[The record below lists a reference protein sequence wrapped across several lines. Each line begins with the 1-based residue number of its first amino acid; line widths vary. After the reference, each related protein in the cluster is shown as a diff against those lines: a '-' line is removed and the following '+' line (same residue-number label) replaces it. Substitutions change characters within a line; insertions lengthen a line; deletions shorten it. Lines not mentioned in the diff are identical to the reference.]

1 MLKRSSEASGAHGG
15 RGVALVA
22 VLSVLTVLAVL
33 AAVFATHTGLESSA
47 SDVELAKGD
56 AEMLARSAQQHV
68 LAHLRMDAYEQ
79 PAWDEREEA
88 WSAEFRLGPG
98 STDGAEIDG
107 LPGAGPEEP
116 GADGRWIYVH
126 DARGV
131 LVGRYAALV
140 EDEAGKINVNVASAL
155 TREMQ
160 NQGVDTFELLLT
172 DGVEAGLPVSVTFGK
187 NLLRYRYGRD
197 GKPGQANVDDN
208 YTASSYATDLIDN
221 NANGVIDEVDEG
233 IDEPEE
239 YNPLAPAW
247 DDRAFSSMRE
257 AGMVGMG
264 GHEVMP
270 GVYRALKRHG
280 TVYSR
285 GTQAMWDER
294 GQRWRKQINVN
305 QASRRQLDKVLR
317 MANEETRFE
326 ASARNMRGL
335 VGNVTDYRDEN
346 HVLTTM
352 GSEYGVEGVCFN
364 EVLANDGSFTVRA
377 EANDPND
384 RRYVHVHRF
393 GWWYLRPDKVT
404 RFVDKDYGWKVQ
416 FVSAAERQTVKV
428 VTNGV
433 TVTMP
438 MTAQVALED
447 EPVNTTPSS
456 SFREFGRIR
465 DDIGGWPV
473 DLWKNALLYVLVGEQ
488 NNRAL
493 YMTYPIVGNTKN
505 RLTVACESE
514 GAYMLLSAQYQPNE
528 ATNEFTIYNR
538 VRIDT
543 GWIDTLGGLVG
554 LYPRISDYF
563 ALPVKT
569 HADFD
574 PPKNLYYSL
583 YIAEQNL
590 PGEMEA
596 PHNMPWK
603 GFNPNLDVDGDASRY
618 SETRMLELTQADL
631 KGSTLQLPAGVER
644 AWLLRWPYK
653 NGEPVRAQRGFV
665 HALVS
670 TCKGTGYDGGP
681 DRVSRSEAYANKVVV
696 QDIHAMRPD
705 IVELINI
712 SDHPVSLRNWRVVIN
727 TGSYADQ
734 VGLIDNAME
743 YSALRRSQY
752 ENANPMIQANGYF
765 YLTNNRRIFDMD
777 YGAPQD
783 ANWGTSASEGYPV
796 YELPDA
802 LWGVRYKVGRVSG
815 GKVKCEG
822 AMWRKDQMKYE
833 MTEWHLRRPR
843 KDQNAPFG
851 LRNTIL
857 GNTRDTLDFGQ
868 VNIISLKAGD
878 DILILGMP
886 REGGFLSM
894 TLKNEYNQIT
904 ARTVTYGSTRMQEIG
919 YSTEKLDPTHY
930 TWVKNPRPTFG
941 GTERKARNHAF
952 PRGAPVRPHVKNNRF
967 VSVGELQLVRK
978 AEDWQNI
985 GMEKRGKAS
994 TRTLKA
1000 LARHLTVSGV
1010 RLDPE
1015 EEGVHVSGWRKA
1027 YGVVRGA
1034 ASGVVVA
1041 EQADWE
1047 PNVWANQTV
1056 RFFTGPMKGESF
1068 RVVSSTESGVKV
1080 APYSTPGGKQLRVN
1094 RGDVFS
1100 VGPGYAT
1107 PMFYTRKDNDEGI
1120 WEWKNKGLEK
1130 MRYGLYVWGLNDSI
1144 TTTEFMEENHN
1155 AELEIAV
1162 YNYERREYDVMPLA
1176 GERRATDMDDPYT
1189 FTPGLVK
1196 QRYEKSDGVYCGM
1209 IRPEHISA
1217 QGGIRLR
1224 IVATGLNDRQCSGFA
1239 WFDYAYLTPARSNGK
1254 LNINTASERALRALP
1269 GVSKELARDIY
1280 TGTMSSGAAGLRPYK
1295 NVSEVLDVRGMSVEI
1310 FTKIC
1315 NLITTRSD
1323 QYRVAV
1329 VAQALGDR
1337 NGDGKFDAATDVVR
1351 AEARREVIVDRSS
1364 LTDDDP
1370 LAGGFVEI
1378 QSN

>member
-1 MLKRSSEASGAHGG
+1 MKARLEAWGRREG

-33 AAVFATHTGLESSA
+33 AAVFATHTGLETSA
-47 SDVELAKGD
+47 SDVELAKAH

-68 LAHLRMDAYEQ
+68 LAQLRLDVVEQ
-79 PAWDEREEA
+79 PAWDDREEEWA
-88 WSAEFRLGPG
+88 AQFRMRPG
-98 STDGAEIDG
+98 SSDGVDIDG
-107 LPGAGPEEP
+107 LPGAGPEET
-116 GADGRWIYVH
+116 GADARWFYVY
-126 DARGV
+126 DSRKAV
-131 LVGRYAALV
+131 IGRYAALV

-155 TREMQ
+155 SPRMQ
-160 NQGVDTFELLLT
+160 HQGVAPFEVLLT
-172 DGVEAGLPVSVTFGK
+172 DGVEAGLPVSLAFAK
-187 NLLRYRYGRD
+187 KLLKYRYGRD
-197 GKPGQANVDDN
+197 NKPGQANVDDN
-208 YTASSYATDLIDN
+208 YTASSYGTDLIDN
-221 NANGVIDEVDEG
+221 NANGVIDEENEG
-233 IDEPEE
+233 IDEQEE

-247 DDRAFSSMRE
+247 DDRAFTSIRE
-257 AGMVGMG
+257 VGMVGLG
-264 GHEVMP
+264 GQEMP
-270 GVYRALKRHG
+270 QSVYRALKRYG

-285 GTQAMWDER
+285 GTATMWDEGGR
-294 GQRWRKQINVN
+294 RWRKQVNVN
-305 QASRRQLDKVLR
+305 IASRRQIDKVLR
-317 MANEETRFE
+317 MANEESRFE
-326 ASARNMRGL
+326 GSARNMRGL
-335 VGNVTDYRDEN
+335 VGNITDYRDEN

-377 EANDPND
+377 EANDPTD

-393 GWWYLRPDKVT
+393 GWWYLRPDKMM
-404 RFVDKDYGWKVQ
+404 RFVDKEYGWKIQ
-416 FVSAAERQTVKV
+416 YVSSPERQTVRV

-433 TVTMP
+433 AVTMP
-438 MTAQVALED
+438 ISAQVRLED
-447 EPVNTTPSS
+447 EPVNAAPEAA
-456 SFREFGRIR
+456 FREFKRIR
-465 DDIGGWPV
+465 ADAGGWPE
-473 DLWKNALLYVLVGEQ
+473 DLWKNGLLYVLVGEE

-493 YMTYPIVGNTKN
+493 YKAYAIAGNTKDQ
-505 RLTVACESE
+505 LTVGCENE
-514 GAYMLLSAQYQPNE
+514 EAYQLLAAQYRPNE
-528 ATNEFTIYNR
+528 VTNAYTIYNR

-543 GWIDTLGGLVG
+543 GWIDTLGGLIG
-554 LYPRISDYF
+554 LYPQISDYF
-563 ALPVKT
+563 AMPVKT
-569 HADFD
+569 HPDFD
-574 PPKNLYYSL
+574 PPKNLYYSI
-583 YIAEQNL
+583 YVAEQNL
-590 PGEMEA
+590 PGNIEA
-596 PHNMPWK
+596 PYNMPWK
-603 GFNPNLDVDGDASRY
+603 GFNPNLDVDGDATKY
-618 SETRMLELTQADL
+618 SETRMLELTAADL
-631 KGSTLQLPAGVER
+631 EGSTLRLPAGVER
-644 AWLLRWPYK
+644 AWLLRWYYK

-665 HALVS
+665 HVLVS

-681 DRVSRSEAYANKVVV
+681 GRVSKKEAYANKVVV
-696 QDIHAMRPD
+696 QDFHAMRPD

-734 VGLIDNAME
+734 VGLINSAME
-743 YSALRRSQY
+743 YSMVRRSQY
-752 ENANPMIQANGYF
+752 ENPNPMIQPNGYF
-765 YLTNNRRIFDMD
+765 YLTNNRKIFDMD

-783 ANWGTSASEGYPV
+783 GNWGTSASEGYPV
-796 YELPDA
+796 FELPDA
-802 LWGVRYKVGRVSG
+802 LWGVRYKVARVSG

-822 AMWRKDQMKYE
+822 ANWRKDQMKYE
-833 MTEWHLRRPR
+833 MTEWHLRSPR
-843 KDQNAPFG
+843 NDQNAPFG
-851 LRNTIL
+851 LRSTIL

-941 GTERKARNHAF
+941 GTERKARNHTL
-952 PRGAPVRPHVKNNRF
+952 PRGSVVRPHVKNNRF

-985 GMEKRGKAS
+985 GMEKRGKAT

-1000 LARHLTVSGV
+1000 LARHFTVAGV

-1015 EEGVHVSGWRKA
+1015 EEGVHVSGWKKA
-1027 YGVVRGA
+1027 YGVVRGS

-1041 EQADWE
+1041 EQAEWE
-1047 PNVWANQTV
+1047 PNVWANQTI
-1056 RFFTGPMKGESF
+1056 RFFSGPMKGESF
-1068 RVVSSTESGVKV
+1068 RILSSTESGVRV

-1094 RGDVFS
+1094 RGDGFS

-1107 PMFYTRKDNDEGI
+1107 PLFYTRKNGDEGI

-1130 MRYGLYVWGLNDSI
+1130 MRYGLYVSGLNDSI

-1155 AELEIAV
+1155 AELEISVFNFVTQA
-1162 YNYERREYDVMPLA
+1162 YDVLPLA
-1176 GERRATDMDDPYT
+1176 EERRATDMDDPYT
-1189 FTPGLVK
+1189 FTSGVSK
-1196 QRYEKSDGVYCGM
+1196 QRYEKSDSVYCGM
-1209 IRPEHISA
+1209 IGPEHISV

-1224 IVATGLNDRQCSGFA
+1224 IVARGLNDRRCSGFA
-1239 WFDYAYLTPARSNGK
+1239 WFDYAYLAPASVNGK

-1269 GVSKELARDIY
+1269 GVSKKLAQDIY
-1280 TGTMSSGAAGLRPYK
+1280 AGMARSDEATLRPYK
-1295 NVSEVLDVRGMSVEI
+1295 NISDVLEVRGMTAEVFS
-1310 FTKIC
+1310 KIC

-1323 QYRVAV
+1323 QFRVAV

-1337 NGDGKFDAATDVVR
+1337 NQDGKFDPAVDVVK
-1351 AEARREVIVDRSS
+1351 AETRREIIVDRSQ

-1370 LAGGFVEI
+1370 MTGRFVEL